1 VSALLA
7 GEVTEDQAKIL
18 ADAIAAVIAE
28 DDAEMM
34 EEVPAEEVV
43 SEETVIEEV
52 PAEDS
57 APRAVPRAI
66 REKQIEL
73 AKRALK

>member
-1 VSALLA
+1 
-7 GEVTEDQAKIL
+7 
-18 ADAIAAVIAE
+18 
-28 DDAEMM
+28 M
-34 EEVPAEEVV
+34 EEVVPGEPEE
-43 SEETVIEEV
+43 EMTVIEEV
-52 PAEDS
+52 PAEES